1 MRVWCLREGLRQQGE
16 AAASAVALPPDGAV
30 GGTAARGADSAA
42 AAEECRGTAGGKG
55 SAAASYLRAAMLH
68 GLAHPGLSGVSTSGR
83 HLLSM
88 VLLQLHHLYVEFV
101 IASMEVEATDAEKLL
116 QARKH
121 AKIAAEKAAE
131 SSAGGSSSSSRAQR
145 KGLQGRPAPDL
156 AVIDALVEAGLHDSA
171 RTTAAAVRV
180 EPNLQLVRWP
190 GHGLVRIREML
201 ARRDLRGQ
209 SIWLE
214 SVRQKIAGVSV
225 YGGDG
230 DDPELLADMY
240 QMMAEINMGSSGI
253 EGYGI
258 QGNEEWSKYDEL
270 D

>member
-1 MRVWCLREGLRQQGE
+1 
-16 AAASAVALPPDGAV
+16 
-30 GGTAARGADSAA
+30 
-42 AAEECRGTAGGKG
+42 
-55 SAAASYLRAAMLH
+55 MLH

-83 HLLSM
+83 LLLSM

-156 AVIDALVEAGLHDSA
+156 AVIDALVKAGLHDSA

-180 EPNLQLVRWP
+180 EPNLQIVRWP

-201 ARRDLRGQ
+201 ARRDLRGK

-225 YGGDG
+225 YGRDG
-230 DDPELLADMY
+230 DDPELLTDMY

-258 QGNEEWSKYDEL
+258 QGNEEWSRYDEL
-270 D
+270 Y